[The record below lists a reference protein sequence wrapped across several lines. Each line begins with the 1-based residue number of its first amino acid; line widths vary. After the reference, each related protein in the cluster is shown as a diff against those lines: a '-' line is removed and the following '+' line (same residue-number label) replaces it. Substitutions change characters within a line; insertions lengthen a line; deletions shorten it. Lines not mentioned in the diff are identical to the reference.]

1 MKKEITFVSAMIVF
15 GAAIGIGIIS
25 IIVAIAAPDLVKTL
39 LTFQEKADFELMRRK
54 AGWIIEHIYFI
65 KYPLLCIAVFTLILF
80 LVNLNPHVKNK
91 LKLKYPGLKF
101 LVIFLGLLACFILLI
116 FTGDRISNLLNFDIQ
131 SPNAA
136 NFLIFSFTT
145 GLLWFI
151 VGEMGWAGDFSS
163 WKMGIAGGENRPV
176 AAFILGTVVGSAV
189 YGLSFLYNWTFNK
202 YFILVSEVL
211 DQSGETSYLGFKL
224 IGYELMF
231 TTAIFFGIIAGIIVA
246 LAPVYRTCQ
255 QRFKWLILPVAL
267 STVLAVVIFAVYTN
281 AAKKYDL
288 GKKDLAQ
295 AAGVPDKAM
304 ESLTLVLLKQDTAT
318 VQEWPLQARGSGFVS
333 MSTVAATGES
343 LKRIEDYLA
352 EHKEGSVFTYAAQD
366 ALIRGHH
373 VMWNLEKGVEY
384 QFRYADQ
391 ALLPRMVLLS
401 RLRYLPVTPKNLG
414 YLKAL
419 SDESKWYVGKDACLR
434 IAEAF
439 MHFGMT
445 KEAQDWVNKGKE
457 RGADMSKAG
466 FLKDEVLTQGRIK
479 GRVIVNGM
487 ANVSTKVALMRQDY
501 KIDKIED
508 GALIHKLVDVQDID
522 KDGSFTFRNIGKGD
536 YLLIIV
542 ADKNIIPYDIA
553 SNKLKVKNLSGPVKI
568 DINRPTMDLGTVNI
582 VTQ

>member
-1 MKKEITFVSAMIVF
+1 M
-15 GAAIGIGIIS
+15 
-25 IIVAIAAPDLVKTL
+25 
-39 LTFQEKADFELMRRK
+39 
-54 AGWIIEHIYFI
+54 
-65 KYPLLCIAVFTLILF
+65 
-80 LVNLNPHVKNK
+80 
-91 LKLKYPGLKF
+91 
-101 LVIFLGLLACFILLI
+101 
-116 FTGDRISNLLNFDIQ
+116 
-131 SPNAA
+131 
-136 NFLIFSFTT
+136 
-145 GLLWFI
+145 
-151 VGEMGWAGDFSS
+151 
-163 WKMGIAGGENRPV
+163 
-176 AAFILGTVVGSAV
+176 
-189 YGLSFLYNWTFNK
+189 
-202 YFILVSEVL
+202 
-211 DQSGETSYLGFKL
+211 
-224 IGYELMF
+224 
-231 TTAIFFGIIAGIIVA
+231 
-246 LAPVYRTCQ
+246 
-255 QRFKWLILPVAL
+255 
-267 STVLAVVIFAVYTN
+267 
-281 AAKKYDL
+281 
-288 GKKDLAQ
+288 
-295 AAGVPDKAM
+295 
-304 ESLTLVLLKQDTAT
+304 
-318 VQEWPLQARGSGFVS
+318 QEWPLQARGSGFVS

-384 QFRYADQ
+384 QFRYAGQ
-391 ALLPRMVLLS
+391 SFINRMVLLS

-487 ANVSTKVALMRQDY
+487 ANVSAKVALMRQDY

-522 KDGSFTFRNIGKGD
+522 KDGSFTFSNIGKGD

-542 ADKNIIPYDIA
+542 ADKNIIPYDIT